1 MAPWTGIV
9 ELAEQPKP
17 QMQLPLR
24 MAADYTDAE
33 EKTKALDGVHTKR
46 YLDTYS
52 EVRKRI
58 ENARTQEER
67 LFGKVSDREYAE
79 LLVPVKLGRC

>member
-1 MAPWTGIV
+1 
-9 ELAEQPKP
+9 
-17 QMQLPLR
+17 

-33 EKTKALDGVHTKR
+33 EKTKDLDGVHTKR
-46 YLDTYS
+46 YLGTYS